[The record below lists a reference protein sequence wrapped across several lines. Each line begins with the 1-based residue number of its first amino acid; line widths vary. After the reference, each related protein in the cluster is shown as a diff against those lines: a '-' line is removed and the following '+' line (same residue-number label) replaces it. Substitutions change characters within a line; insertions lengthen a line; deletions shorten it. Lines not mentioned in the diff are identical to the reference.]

1 MGSNEKQYGIND
13 YAEGLIHRKARQMVG
28 KAGFTVDDIEDIEQE
43 MRLDLLQRLVKF
55 DPSKAKY
62 NTFVSRLIDRRI
74 SDMIR
79 GSKQDIR
86 DYRCQESSLHEIVAS
101 GEEDKDVEHIETVS
115 RDEQDHRYGRRI
127 RSERERLDLE
137 IDVPEVVAR
146 LPPDLRKLAEL
157 LQTVSISK
165 AAKAFGVC
173 RSTLYKSYLP
183 PLRKA
188 FLKSGLD
195 GNLK

>member
-1 MGSNEKQYGIND
+1 MSSNEEQYGIND
-13 YAEGLIHRKARQMVG
+13 YAEGLIHHKARQMVG

-86 DYRCQESSLHEIVAS
+86 DYRCQESSLHDIVEP

-115 RDEQDHRYGRRI
+115 RDEQDHRSGRRI
-127 RSERERLDLE
+127 RSERDRLDLR
-137 IDVPEVVAR
+137 IDIPVVLAE

-165 AAKAFGVC
+165 TAKAFGVS

-188 FLKSGLD
+188 FLKRGLD